1 MIGARTAAGVAL
13 AAALAGVL
21 VVAASGQRRQ
31 RALDAAPLPSADS
44 AGPSG
49 LGAAAAFLSET
60 GRPAVRRA
68 AGDPAP
74 PPGAVVVIAAPR
86 AGLGDGDVAAL
97 LAHARGGGTVVVA
110 LGAAP
115 QPALS
120 RALGLSAAPAPAPP
134 GGLARGRAAEPL
146 LAGLALPA
154 GPRRLASTRSDARA
168 AAAAGDG
175 VSALSF
181 DAGRGALLVLA
192 GPEPLENAHLG
203 QGDAL
208 SFLVRLA
215 ARGPVVL
222 DERFLASGGPASRAG
237 RGLLALA
244 GQALLAAAVLV
255 LALGRRLGPVRAPAA
270 EGAGRT
276 SGDYLASLA
285 NLYRRAG
292 AEPALAG
299 AAFARERR
307 RVERRAGISPGTDP
321 AEAARRL
328 AARSP
333 GAAAALAAGE
343 AALAGGRRG
352 VLLEVL
358 RSAAEAE
365 AALAGR
371 AGGATSSAPRR

>member
-1 MIGARTAAGVAL
+1 MSGARAVAGVAL

-21 VVAASGQRRQ
+21 VAAASGQRRQ
-31 RALDAAPLPSADS
+31 RALSAAPLPSADS
-44 AGPSG
+44 AGPRG

-60 GRPAVRRA
+60 GRPAGRRA
-68 AGDPAP
+68 PGDPAP
-74 PPGAVVVIAAPR
+74 PPGAVVVIAAP
-86 AGLGDGDVAAL
+86 AVALGDGDVAAL

-115 QPALS
+115 QAGLS
-120 RALGLSAAPAPAPP
+120 RALGLSVAAAPAPP

-146 LAGLALPA
+146 LADLAIPA
-154 GPRRLASTRSDARA
+154 GARRLASTRSGARA
-168 AAAAGDG
+168 AAEAGD
-175 VSALSF
+175 VVTALSF
-181 DAGRGALLVLA
+181 DVGRGALLVLA

-203 QGDAL
+203 QADAL

-222 DERFLASGGPASRAG
+222 DERFLASDGAAPGAG

-244 GQALLAAAVLV
+244 AQALLAAAVLV
-255 LALGRRLGPVRAPAA
+255 LALGRRLGPVRAPAE

-276 SGDYLASLA
+276 SRDYLASLA

-292 AEPALAG
+292 AEAALAG
-299 AAFARERR
+299 AAFERERR

-333 GAAAALAAGE
+333 GAAAGLAAGE
-343 AALAGGRRG
+343 AALARGGRG

-371 AGGATSSAPRR
+371 AGGAAAGDPRW